1 MENNNEKIYK
11 CFLNITAKMIDIYN
25 GANIENRKVKYL
37 TEWLDFYTT
46 QLLEENKNNYKLYST
61 YKRGTI
67 IYVNLGSN
75 IGNEFSGNHFC
86 IVMDKKDNP
95 KKSTLTVVPLSSK
108 NSTHYKQ
115 LTSSIFDIT
124 IDELNKEAKELTEE
138 ADKIGDFANLIMD
151 KHESYIKSKAKR
163 NALLFKFGYLTEG
176 YIDKQYEE
184 IENLIKEEANS
195 FKERISKMKKKA
207 ENIKLVRKVFNRH
220 KNKQSYANVAAIT
233 TISKKRIQ
241 KINNEDPTGKIKISK
256 EDLAEI
262 DKQIKV
268 RFINS

>member
-1 MENNNEKIYK
+1 MENNNEKVYK
-11 CFLNITAKMIDIYN
+11 SFLNITTKLIDIYN
-25 GANIENRKVKYL
+25 DANIENRKIKYL
-37 TEWLDFYTT
+37 PEWLDFYTT
-46 QLLEENKNNYKLYST
+46 QLLEENKSNYKLYST

-124 IDELNKEAKELTEE
+124 IDELNKKVKELTDE

-151 KHESYIKSKAKR
+151 KHESYIKSKAER
-163 NALLFKFGYLTEG
+163 SALLFKYGYLTEEH
-176 YIDKQYEE
+176 IDKQYEE
-184 IENLIKEEANS
+184 IENLIKEEADN
-195 FKERISKMKKKA
+195 FKEKISKMKKKA

-220 KNKQSYANVAAIT
+220 KNKQSFANVSAIT

-241 KINNEDPTGKIKISK
+241 KINSEDPTGKIRISTDDLKKI
-256 EDLAEI
+256 E
-262 DKQIKV
+262 KQIII
-268 RFINS
+268 RFIKS